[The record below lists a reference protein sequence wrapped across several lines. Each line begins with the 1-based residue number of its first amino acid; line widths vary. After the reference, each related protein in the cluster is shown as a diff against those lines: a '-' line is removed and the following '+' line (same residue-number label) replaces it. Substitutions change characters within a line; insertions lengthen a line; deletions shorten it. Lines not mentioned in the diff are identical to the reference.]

1 MVNQGSVGHACP
13 RSEGKQ
19 GYELRPFPST
29 QLIFLCATKHVRPV
43 EETGSSDL
51 GGGLAELVRKSGAQ
65 S

>member
-1 MVNQGSVGHACP
+1 MVSQGSVGHAYP

-19 GYELRPFPST
+19 GYELGLFPSA

-43 EETGSSDL
+43 KETGSSDL

-65 S
+65 R